1 MTSGVQRSATIS
13 AALAIGQ
20 NWPYRIMA
28 APSLPSPLGIIA
40 QARFRAAPDS
50 GAAAGSTY
58 WTSPPRGDFPP
69 WSHRSLRRGRSPGKE
84 GAMFQRTLLLALACL
99 GAAVAPAR
107 PAASTDRNQKAAA
120 FVERRPPPPPA
131 HRAPARMHVPTFDS
145 GNSLERPSRP

>member
-69 WSHRSLRRGRSPGKE
+69 WSHRSLRRGRSPDKE

-99 GAAVAPAR
+99 RAAVSSAR
-107 PAASTDRNQKAAA
+107 AHPLTDWEAQAAASRT
-120 FVERRPPPPPA
+120 RRP
-131 HRAPARMHVPTFDS
+131 
-145 GNSLERPSRP
+145 